1 MGVSDMSDE
10 NMPPMSLLGF
20 SWLALLLSQYMQ
32 LLLSVMAPL
41 PGCVIF
47 IMREQPCEMGLC
59 SPYLDGC
66 VPHVRREHAAA

>member
-10 NMPPMSLLGF
+10 NMPPMSLLWF

-47 IMREQPCEMGLC
+47 MGTTMR
-59 SPYLDGC
+59 DGALF
-66 VPHVRREHAAA
+66 PIP